1 MIKKIHGRVKR
12 FHLCINFGI
21 TSTLT
26 NYKIYAQMKISIG
39 FVIVF
44 LFWTGL
50 AKAQEFHGGVTA
62 GIVGSQVAG
71 DGYSGFKKGGLY
83 AGGYVSLDVSQRSA
97 LQLEITYFM
106 KGSQENPREKNN
118 YTDYLFRINYIEMPV
133 LYQFKIG
140 KFIIEA
146 GPSAGILT
154 GYYETDA
161 NGYEIS
167 DEPGYNKPARLSFQ
181 INLGLRF
188 FITDKFGADF
198 RTNNSLL
205 NIRSENRTWDVWRLW
220 TYGQFSDALVLSFF
234 YQFK

>member
-97 LQLEITYFM
+97 LQ
-106 KGSQENPREKNN
+106 
-118 YTDYLFRINYIEMPV
+118 
-133 LYQFKIG
+133 
-140 KFIIEA
+140 
-146 GPSAGILT
+146 
-154 GYYETDA
+154 
-161 NGYEIS
+161 
-167 DEPGYNKPARLSFQ
+167 
-181 INLGLRF
+181 
-188 FITDKFGADF
+188 KFGADF